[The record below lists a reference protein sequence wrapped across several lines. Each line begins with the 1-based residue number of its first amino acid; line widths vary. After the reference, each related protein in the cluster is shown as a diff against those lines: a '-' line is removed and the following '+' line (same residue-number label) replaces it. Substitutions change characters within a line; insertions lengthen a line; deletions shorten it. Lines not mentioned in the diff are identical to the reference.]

1 MKQLSIIV
9 PIYNTEKYLRKCVDS
24 LLEQD
29 LDDYEILL
37 INDSSPDSSID
48 IMKEYEEKFPNI
60 IRIFSKENGGLGD
73 TRNFGIPYAKGKY
86 VTFVDSD
93 DYIKEN
99 SLNRLCTKMDNEDL
113 DILVYDF
120 VKEYDNVDFIHE
132 QAMEIIDDKHYVLS
146 TPNACNKMFKTS
158 IFQENGVRFPTKIWY
173 EDLAVIPGLVKY
185 TKKIGYIHE
194 GIYYYQFRSQSIMN
208 QVKYNP
214 KMLEMIN
221 SINNLSPYLDEY
233 PLELEFLSL
242 HHLFYGSS
250 LRLLPFKKYDEL
262 ETCLKTHEKNF
273 PNWDKNP
280 YYNAKPKLYK
290 LFCMCL
296 KKRRFLWC
304 RLLMW
309 TRKIISRR
317 KS

>member
-1 MKQLSIIV
+1 
-9 PIYNTEKYLRKCVDS
+9 
-24 LLEQD
+24 
-29 LDDYEILL
+29 
-37 INDSSPDSSID
+37 
-48 IMKEYEEKFPNI
+48 MKEY
-60 IRIFSKENGGLGD
+60 
-73 TRNFGIPYAKGKY
+73 
-86 VTFVDSD
+86 
-93 DYIKEN
+93 
-99 SLNRLCTKMDNEDL
+99 
-113 DILVYDF
+113 
-120 VKEYDNVDFIHE
+120 
-132 QAMEIIDDKHYVLS
+132 
-146 TPNACNKMFKTS
+146 
-158 IFQENGVRFPTKIWY
+158 
-173 EDLAVIPGLVKY
+173 
-185 TKKIGYIHE
+185 
-194 GIYYYQFRSQSIMN
+194 RSQSIMN

-262 ETCLKTHEKNF
+262 ETCLKTHENNF

-296 KKRRFLWC
+296 KKRRFLCC

-309 TRKIISRR
+309 ARKIISRR

>member
-146 TPNACNKMFKTS
+146 TQNACNK
-158 IFQENGVRFPTKIWY
+158 I
-173 EDLAVIPGLVKY
+173 D
-185 TKKIGYIHE
+185 
-194 GIYYYQFRSQSIMN
+194 
-208 QVKYNP
+208 
-214 KMLEMIN
+214 
-221 SINNLSPYLDEY
+221 
-233 PLELEFLSL
+233 
-242 HHLFYGSS
+242 
-250 LRLLPFKKYDEL
+250 
-262 ETCLKTHEKNF
+262 
-273 PNWDKNP
+273 
-280 YYNAKPKLYK
+280 
-290 LFCMCL
+290 
-296 KKRRFLWC
+296 
-304 RLLMW
+304 
-309 TRKIISRR
+309 R
-317 KS
+317 KSVV